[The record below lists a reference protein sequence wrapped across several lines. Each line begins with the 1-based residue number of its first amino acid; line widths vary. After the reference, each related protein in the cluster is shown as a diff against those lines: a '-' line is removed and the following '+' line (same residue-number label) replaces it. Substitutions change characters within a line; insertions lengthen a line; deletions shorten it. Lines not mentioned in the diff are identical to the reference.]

1 MKNIQTTI
9 LQSKNVDYILNTL
22 GTEVWIQVCGN
33 MNLNGANA
41 GFWCGLIDPSLINR
55 ILSDPS
61 WEISYYYQSV
71 PGFEEANG
79 ECVYKTNLLGDGLES
94 LLYHREFYGVK
105 PNYVELSQEF
115 ILLNNL
121 RFDLASKSYFA
132 MYDDGETEEAVR
144 YKDNI
149 TIEIKTK
156 YLKKYAAAKQM
167 ALVLFF
173 DIRTKFDGCLS
184 NYGLKEFSSQ
194 HKTNSLY
201 YELWGGDFKAAQEY
215 AYSALMGKKI
225 FMPAPVE
232 KCGYWPYEK
241 EKSYEKFI
249 IGVDEN
255 GDNVY
260 YSCDPNGLGNYYGA
274 NPGAPMYLTPIYFKR
289 EVLKKYIDK
298 PELYDVK
305 DGHLWCKGLWNIEI
319 DNHHKNCVCA
329 YLGDLGR
336 DLPENE
342 QSHWKSYNIIGEE
355 GISPVSFQ
363 RDFLCMPT
371 DSNMPDHR
379 FQLLFKEVSEGW
391 KEKYGWELF
400 LPLSPDDEYNYTH
413 LHLPLSESQPEF
425 DQQVLSLVK
434 TLIDSLNEK
443 ELKKV
448 NGCNT
453 SVSGSI
459 NRFSEWLK
467 ANNAIDFEE
476 HICFLRDL
484 QDLRSSGTGHRK
496 GANYNK
502 IATKFGLNEKNTIDV
517 FEDILKKAIA
527 VLEYL
532 KETFLQQ

>member
-121 RFDLASKSYFA
+121 RFDLTSKSYFA

-260 YSCDPNGLGNYYGA
+260 YSCDPNGLGNFYGA

-342 QSHWKSYNIIGEE
+342 QSHWKSYNI
-355 GISPVSFQ
+355 
-363 RDFLCMPT
+363 
-371 DSNMPDHR
+371 
-379 FQLLFKEVSEGW
+379 
-391 KEKYGWELF
+391 
-400 LPLSPDDEYNYTH
+400 SPDDEYNYTH

-467 ANNAIDFEE
+467 ANKAIDFEE